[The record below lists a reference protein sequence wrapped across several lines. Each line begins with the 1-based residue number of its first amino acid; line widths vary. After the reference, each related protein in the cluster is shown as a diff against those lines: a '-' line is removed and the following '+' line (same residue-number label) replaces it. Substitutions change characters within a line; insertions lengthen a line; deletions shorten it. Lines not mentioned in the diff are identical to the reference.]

1 MDPSVSAS
9 FDYRVNFSV
18 DDADLSQLHQRAFGG
33 EYELTPWRARLESH
47 SKSWV
52 GAFTSDQL
60 CGFVHAV
67 WDGGRHAFLLDTVV
81 DPALQRRGIGRGLVA
96 RIVADLRGSG
106 IEWVHVDYEPNLRE
120 FYSAGCGFRET
131 TAGLLR
137 LE

>member
-1 MDPSVSAS
+1 VSA
-9 FDYRVNFSV
+9 FLDYRVNFSV
-18 DDADLSQLHQRAFGG
+18 DDAELSSLHHRAFGG
-33 EYELTPWRARLESH
+33 EYEATPWRARLDAH

-52 GAFTSDQL
+52 GAFVSDQL

-81 DPALQRRGIGRGLVA
+81 DPALQRRGIGTALVA
-96 RIVADLRGSG
+96 RIVTDLRGSG
-106 IEWVHVDYEPNLRE
+106 IEWVHVDYEPHLRE